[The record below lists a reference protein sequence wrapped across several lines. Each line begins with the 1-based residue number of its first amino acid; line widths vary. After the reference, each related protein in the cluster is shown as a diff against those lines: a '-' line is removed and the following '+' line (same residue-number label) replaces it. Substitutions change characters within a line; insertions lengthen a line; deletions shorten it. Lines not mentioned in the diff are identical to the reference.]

1 MRVLGLIVSMA
12 LMSVPAFGD
21 DVPFAA
27 PQSERTQAA
36 SETYASTL
44 SDIMGLTQLRHIKL
58 WYAGRARNWK
68 LANFEIGQI
77 EETFGKAAMLYRN
90 IPIELIASGSKPLE
104 ALRKAATEK
113 DPVVFAKAFE
123 DLNNSCNDCHR
134 AAQVGFIKIQT
145 PTSSPFTNQQ
155 FNGVHE

>member
-12 LMSVPAFGD
+12 LVAVPAFGD

-27 PQSERTQAA
+27 PHSDRTQPAA
-36 SETYASTL
+36 DTYVSTL
-44 SDIMGLTQLRHIKL
+44 SDIMGLTQSRHIKL
-58 WYAGRARNWK
+58 WYAGRARNWN
-68 LANFEIGQI
+68 LATFEIGQI

-90 IPIELIASGSKPLE
+90 IPIELITSSEKPLE
-104 ALRKAATEK
+104 LLRKAAATK
-113 DPVVFAKAFE
+113 DTALFAKAFA

-145 PTSSPFTNQQ
+145 PTSSPFTDQQ
-155 FNGVHE
+155 FEGIHE